1 MIKLSKVIIVGG
13 GAAGMLAAIGAAK
26 NNHEVILCEKNE
38 KLGKKIYITGKGRC
52 NVTNACDLEDFFKNI
67 VRNEKFMYS
76 SLYGFTNQD
85 LMDLL
90 EHSGCPLKVERGNR
104 VFPVSDHSSDVI
116 KTLQHILTDLNVT
129 VRYQSKVK
137 KILISNQTVAGIV
150 LASGEE
156 IYGDAIIIAT
166 GGLSYPTTGSTG
178 DGYEFAKKVGHTIV
192 ETVPG
197 LVPFVIKESWCQ
209 ELQGLALKNVSVQLL
224 IEDKKVYEEL
234 GEMLFTHFGVSGP
247 LILSASNFFQNKQN
261 NTILKIDLKPAL
273 TEEQLDKRILRE
285 FEEQQNKQFKNSLQ
299 KLFPVKLIPIMIQLS
314 GIHPDKKVHEITKEE
329 RLRFG
334 KLIKNVELTVSGTR
348 DFQEAI
354 ITSGGLSIK
363 ELNPSTMESKL
374 VKNLYFAGEML
385 DIHGHTGGYNL
396 QIAFSTGFLA
406 GSSIE

>member
-1 MIKLSKVIIVGG
+1 MKKLSKVIIVGG

-76 SLYGFTNQD
+76 SLYRFTNQD
-85 LMDLL
+85 LMDML
-90 EHSGCPLKVERGNR
+90 EYSGCPLKVERGNR

-116 KTLQHILTDLNVT
+116 KTLQHILSDLNVSI
-129 VRYQSKVK
+129 RYQSKVK
-137 KILISNQTVAGIV
+137 KILISNQTVEGIV

-156 IYGDAIIIAT
+156 LYGDAIVIAT

-178 DGYEFAKKVGHTIV
+178 DGYDFAKKAGHTLID
-192 ETVPG
+192 TVPG

-224 IEDKKVYEEL
+224 VENKKVYEEL

-247 LILSASNFFQNKQN
+247 LILSASNFYQNKQN
-261 NTILKIDLKPAL
+261 NTKLIIDLKPAL

-334 KLIKNVELTVSGTR
+334 RLIKNVELTVNGTR

-354 ITSGGLSIK
+354 ITRGGVSVK

-374 VKNLYFAGEML
+374 IKNLYFAGEML

-406 GSSIE
+406 GNSIE

>member
-261 NTILKIDLKPAL
+261 NTKLMIDLKPAL

-354 ITSGGLSIK
+354 ITRGGLSIK

>member
-1 MIKLSKVIIVGG
+1 MKKLSKVIIVGG

-85 LMDLL
+85 LMDML
-90 EHSGCPLKVERGNR
+90 EYSGCPLKVERGNR

-116 KTLQHILTDLNVT
+116 KTLQHILSDLKVSI
-129 VRYQSKVK
+129 RYQSKVK
-137 KILISNQTVAGIV
+137 KILISNQTVEGIV

-156 IYGDAIIIAT
+156 LYGDAIVIAT

-178 DGYEFAKKVGHTIV
+178 DGYDFAKKAGHTLID
-192 ETVPG
+192 TVPG

-224 IEDKKVYEEL
+224 VENKKVYEEL

-247 LILSASNFFQNKQN
+247 LILSASNFYQNKQN
-261 NTILKIDLKPAL
+261 NTKLIIDLKPAL

-314 GIHPDKKVHEITKEE
+314 GIHPDKKVHEIMKEE
-329 RLRFG
+329 RLRFVR
-334 KLIKNVELTVSGTR
+334 LIKNVELTVNGTR

-354 ITSGGLSIK
+354 ITRGGVSVK

-374 VKNLYFAGEML
+374 IKNLYFAGEML

-406 GSSIE
+406 GNSIE

>member
-224 IEDKKVYEEL
+224 IENKKVYEEL

-261 NTILKIDLKPAL
+261 NTKLMIDLKPAL

-354 ITSGGLSIK
+354 ITRGGLSIK

>member
-26 NNHEVILCEKNE
+26 NNHEVVLCEKNE

-52 NVTNACDLEDFFKNI
+52 NITNACDLEDFFKNI

-90 EHSGCPLKVERGNR
+90 EHSGCQLKVERGNR

-116 KTLQHILTDLNVT
+116 KTLQHILTDLNVS
-129 VRYQSKVK
+129 VRYQSRAK
-137 KILISNQTVAGIV
+137 KILISNQKVDGV
-150 LASGEE
+150 LLASGEE

-209 ELQGLALKNVSVQLL
+209 ELQGLALKNVSVQLFV
-224 IEDKKVYEEL
+224 ENKKVYEEL

-247 LILSASNFFQNKQN
+247 LILSASNFYQNKKN
-261 NTILKIDLKPAL
+261 GTKLVIDLKPAL

-314 GIHPDKKVHEITKEE
+314 GIHSDKKVHEITKEE

-334 KLIKNVELTVSGTR
+334 RLIKNVELTVNGTR

-354 ITSGGLSIK
+354 ITRGGISVK

-374 VKNLYFAGEML
+374 IKNLYFAGEML

>member
-354 ITSGGLSIK
+354 ITRGGLSIK

>member
-354 ITSGGLSIK
+354 ITRGGLSIK
-363 ELNPSTMESKL
+363 ELNPSTMESKI

>member
-354 ITSGGLSIK
+354 ITRGGLSIK

-374 VKNLYFAGEML
+374 VKNVYFAGEML